1 MEAYR
6 SWHPSASLSLN
17 MITRD
22 ISPEGAFGV
31 APRSSASGILQI
43 AMAAEGP
50 RCCPEYDATFQ
61 YKWNGNRFVLMGK
74 PQRKKF
80 AQE

>member
-1 MEAYR
+1 
-6 SWHPSASLSLN
+6 

-22 ISPEGAFGV
+22 ISPEARRGAKV
-31 APRSSASGILQI
+31 SLASGILQI

-80 AQE
+80 AR